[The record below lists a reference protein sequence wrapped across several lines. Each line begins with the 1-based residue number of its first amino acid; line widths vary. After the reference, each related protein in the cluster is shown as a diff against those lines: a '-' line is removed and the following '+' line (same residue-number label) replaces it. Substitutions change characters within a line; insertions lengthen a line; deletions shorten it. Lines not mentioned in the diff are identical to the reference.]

1 MIHISWTCIIME
13 GVKIEILKA
22 LNYKVPFSFV
32 IFYKWTYGEEKFTQ
46 VFNEFNDFNP
56 KFNYFW
62 HKISQYSNYLN
73 LECSW
78 IWNGEWPPVTTLLV
92 ASTRRKKYLNT
103 KKQALHLQNMNQI
116 IGKTMSLLRR
126 F

>member
-1 MIHISWTCIIME
+1 ME

-56 KFNYFW
+56 KFNYF
-62 HKISQYSNYLN
+62 
-73 LECSW
+73 
-78 IWNGEWPPVTTLLV
+78 
-92 ASTRRKKYLNT
+92 
-103 KKQALHLQNMNQI
+103 
-116 IGKTMSLLRR
+116 
-126 F
+126 